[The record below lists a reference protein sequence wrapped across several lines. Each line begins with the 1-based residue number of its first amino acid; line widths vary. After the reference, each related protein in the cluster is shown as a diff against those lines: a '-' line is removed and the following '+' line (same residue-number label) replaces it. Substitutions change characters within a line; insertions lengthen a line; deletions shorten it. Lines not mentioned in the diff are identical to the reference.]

1 MNQRMTLCPTR
12 STAPE
17 CTKSRPAVVSRRND
31 ERIKLQQRK
40 DSASR
45 AGFGTLEVVIIIAV
59 LLSIALIFRASLT
72 RYAESMIQAVLGDQ
86 SVIDDLADDKTT
98 ID

>member
-12 STAPE
+12 LPAPE
-17 CTKSRPAVVSRRND
+17 CTKSRPAVVSCRND
-31 ERIKLQQRK
+31 GRIKPQQRK
-40 DSASR
+40 AG
-45 AGFGTLEVVIIIAV
+45 ANKTGFGTLEVVIIIAV

-72 RYAESMIQAVLGDQ
+72 RYAENMIQAVLGDQ